1 MSFTQNVITGS
12 AADGEYVYY
21 NATIVNN
28 TVATTQTTDDPAI
41 YFQDTRQF
49 PLLKDTGKYVVSVD
63 NFTLNGATK
72 TLPVFV
78 PQIAVGTDINL
89 TIYTLT
95 FGITTTQGGT
105 ARAFTATIPITW
117 IPENQAPFTIVPTT
131 ATPNQLPTNYYFC
144 YSYSH
149 WVDLMNNALTSAWR
163 DVMAKV
169 GGVVGSTYGGTRCP
183 FFEYNPSTGLFS
195 LCQDSL
201 TSYLPYGQ
209 VALTAGNVSSASAG
223 VSDPFQPFAAE
234 GASSTTTG
242 NGSNSYMTSEFSFVG
257 FNTNLEGLIA
267 NFDTI
272 YFGGN
277 SSILAVQSASSG
289 GAAGSSTVV
298 GNTANSYSY
307 TATSSTVATPTAA
320 SSLFVSGSASAPNYY
335 PENILNVNPDFRSD
349 SIVTLPQLWGVSSM
363 PTIYYIRETQDFIST
378 GTLWSPIASFVLTTT
393 AIPVRFEG
401 IASPVTLGAS
411 NTGGTTGVSGA
422 AQKVLL
428 ETPIDAVTADIW
440 RGFIQYKPLVP
451 LFSSLDPSQDG
462 LTNLDIRIGWRS
474 RLTNAV
480 YPLTMYNG
488 GSASC
493 RLRFV
498 RK

>member
-1 MSFTQNVITGS
+1 MSFTQNVISGS
-12 AADGEYVYY
+12 SADGEYVYY

-28 TVATTQTTDDPAI
+28 TVATNQTTDDPAV

-72 TLPVFV
+72 TLPIFV
-78 PQIAVGTDINL
+78 PQIAVGSDINL
-89 TIYTLT
+89 TIYTIT

-105 ARAFTATIPITW
+105 ARSFTATVPITW

-131 ATPNQLPTNYYFC
+131 ATPNQLPTNYYFL
-144 YSYSH
+144 YSYGH
-149 WVDLMNNALTSAWR
+149 WCDLMNNALTAAWR

-169 GGVVGSTYGGTRCP
+169 LAVVGAGKGGTRCP
-183 FFEYNPSTGLFS
+183 FFEFNASTGLFS

-201 TSYLPYGQ
+201 TSYLPYGS
-209 VALTAGNVSSASAG
+209 VVLTDGNVASASQG
-223 VSDPFQPFAAE
+223 VSDPFQPFAPY
-234 GASSTTTG
+234 GASTTTTG
-242 NGSNSYMTSEFSFVG
+242 NLGNSYMTSEFSFVG
-257 FNTNLEGLIA
+257 YNTNLEGLIT

-272 YFGGN
+272 YFGG
-277 SSILAVQSASSG
+277 SSSLMSVTAASSA
-289 GAAGSSTVV
+289 GAAGATTVV
-298 GNTANSYSY
+298 GNTGNSYSY
-307 TATSSTVATPTAA
+307 IATSSTVATPTAA
-320 SSLFVSGSASAPNYY
+320 SSLFVAGSTAAPNYY
-335 PENILNVNPDFRSD
+335 PENILNVIPDVRGD
-349 SIVTLPQLWGVSSM
+349 SVFTLPQPWAVTTA
-363 PTIYYIRETQDFIST
+363 PVIYYFRETQDFIST
-378 GTLWSPIASFVLTTT
+378 GTLWSPVASLVLTTT
-393 AIPVRFEG
+393 QIPVRFEG
-401 IASPVTLGAS
+401 NANPVVLGGS
-411 NTGGTTGVSGA
+411 NAGGSSGVSGA

-428 ETPIDAVTADIW
+428 ETPIDAVTADLW

-462 LTNLDIRIGWRS
+462 LTNLDLRLGWRS

-480 YPLTMYNG
+480 YPLNLYNS
-488 GSASC
+488 GSCSF

>member
-1 MSFTQNVITGS
+1 MSFTQNVISGS
-12 AADGEYVYY
+12 SADGEYVYY

-28 TVATTQTTDDPAI
+28 TVATNQTTDDPVV

-72 TLPVFV
+72 TLPIFV

-89 TIYTLT
+89 TIYTIT

-105 ARAFTATIPITW
+105 ARAFTATVPITW
-117 IPENQAPFTIVPTT
+117 IPENQAPFTIIPTT
-131 ATPNQLPTNYYFC
+131 ATPNQLPTNYYFL
-144 YSYSH
+144 YSYGH
-149 WVDLMNNALTSAWR
+149 WCDLMNNALTAAWR

-169 GGVVGSTYGGTRCP
+169 GSVVGSTYGGTRCP
-183 FFEYNPSTGLFS
+183 FFEFNASTGLFS

-201 TSYLPYGQ
+201 TSYLPYGS
-209 VALTAGNVSSASAG
+209 VVLTNGNVSSASAG
-223 VSDPFQPFAAE
+223 VSDPLQPFAPY
-234 GASSTTTG
+234 GASNTTTG
-242 NGSNSYMTSEFSFVG
+242 NLGNSYMTSEFSFVG
-257 FNTNLEGLIA
+257 YNTNLEGLIT

-272 YFGGN
+272 YFGG
-277 SSILAVQSASSG
+277 SSSLLTVSAASSG
-289 GAAGSSTVV
+289 GAAGATTTV

-307 TATSSTVATPTAA
+307 IATTSTVATPTAA
-320 SSLFVSGSASAPNYY
+320 SSLFVQGSASAPNYY
-335 PENILNVNPDFRSD
+335 PENILNVIPDVRGD
-349 SIVTLPQLWGVSSM
+349 SIFTLPQPWAVASA
-363 PTIYYIRETQDFIST
+363 PTIYYFRETQDFIST
-378 GTLWSPIASFVLTTT
+378 GTLWSPVASLVLTTT
-393 AIPVRFEG
+393 QIPVRFEG
-401 IASPVTLGAS
+401 NANPVVLGGS
-411 NTGGTTGVSGA
+411 NAGGSTGVSGA

-428 ETPIDAVTADIW
+428 ETPIDAVTADLW

-462 LTNLDIRIGWRS
+462 LTNLDLRLGWRS

-480 YPLTMYNG
+480 YPLNLYNS
-488 GSASC
+488 GSCSF